1 MTKNEILDKVIDSLM
16 DQRADINRELTNL
29 NHNETSSHDRKMTL
43 ENALMNVDSQISLRI
58 AELELTPKK

>member
-16 DQRADINRELTNL
+16 DQRSNINDELMLL
-29 NHNETSSHDRKMTL
+29 NHNETSCHDRKMTL
-43 ENALMNVDSQISLRI
+43 ENALMNTDSQISLRI